1 MRYLGWIAKFVLFLL
16 LLGFALK
23 NTDAVVVHYFLGLEW
38 RAPLSLVLFLFFTAG
53 AALGVAAALIMTYRR
68 RRQLASLRKT
78 RYTDSHPT
86 QVQGRQPDTS
96 LL

>member
-38 RAPLSLVLFLFFTAG
+38 RTPLSLLLFLFFSAG

-78 RYTDSHPT
+78 RHPDSH
-86 QVQGRQPDTS
+86 QAQIQGRRPDTS

>member
-23 NTDAVVVHYFLGLEW
+23 NTDAVIVHYFLGLEW
-38 RAPLSLVLFLFFTAG
+38 RAPLSLVLFLFFSAG
-53 AALGVAAALIMTYRR
+53 AALGVAAALIMTYGR
-68 RRQLASLRKT
+68 RRQLTSLRKA
-78 RYTDSHPT
+78 RHADSHAT

>member
-1 MRYLGWIAKFVLFLL
+1 MRYLSWIAKFVLFLV

-23 NTDAVVVHYFLGLEW
+23 NTEAVVVHYFLGLEW
-38 RAPLSLVLFLFFTAG
+38 RAPLSLVLFLFFSAG
-53 AALGVAAALIMTYRR
+53 AALGVAAALVMMYGR

-78 RYTDSHPT
+78 RHTDSRPG
-86 QVQGRQPDTS
+86 QAQGRQPDTS